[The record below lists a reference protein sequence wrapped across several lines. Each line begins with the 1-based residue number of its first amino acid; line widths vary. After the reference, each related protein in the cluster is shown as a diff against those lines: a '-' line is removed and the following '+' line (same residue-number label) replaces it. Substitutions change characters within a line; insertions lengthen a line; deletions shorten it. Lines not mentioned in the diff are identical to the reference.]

1 MSETTEPSPSVPDP
15 DIQAVMTI
23 LRRRK
28 RSLWHGEP
36 EPLYLPEVNLSGANL
51 SGANLSG
58 ANLSGAILSEAILV
72 GANLSGTN
80 LSGVQYLTQEQLE
93 QAEGGDNNTQLPP
106 HL

>member
-36 EPLYLPEVNLSGANL
+36 EPLYLPEVNLSGAI
-51 SGANLSG
+51 LSG

-93 QAEGGDNNTQLPP
+93 QAEGGDDNTQLPP

>member
-36 EPLYLPEVNLSGANL
+36 EPLYLPEVNLSGAI
-51 SGANLSG
+51 
-58 ANLSGAILSEAILV
+58 LSGAILSEAILV

-93 QAEGGDNNTQLPP
+93 QAEGGDDNTQLPP